1 VELQALIAMGCDF
14 GQGALIAPAM
24 PQEQFL
30 ELLLRRLNG
39 PRDSDDGK
47 PQTNGSAQ
55 AAMAVPRVA

>member
-1 VELQALIAMGCDF
+1 MAMGCDF

-39 PRDSDDGK
+39 PGASAGDE
-47 PQTNGSAQ
+47 PQGSGQGARAPGAQ
-55 AAMAVPRVA
+55 QLRASLEPA

>member
-1 VELQALIAMGCDF
+1 MELQALMAMGCDF

-39 PRDSDDGK
+39 PGGSAAEG
-47 PQTNGSAQ
+47 PQGDGSAQ
-55 AAMAVPRVA
+55 PAPAASRVA

>member
-1 VELQALIAMGCDF
+1 MELQALMAMGCDF

-39 PRDSDDGK
+39 PGASAGD
-47 PQTNGSAQ
+47 QGSAQ
-55 AAMAVPRVA
+55 GARALAPLTPRVA